1 MKPARP
7 TRHTRAL
14 RAAVILILVTLA
26 GGILAA
32 PAQAAAFRFWNYF
45 HLAKGAWTFAQTGPA
60 GFVPPDGSVEGWRF
74 AVGDESSTRNPRAVM
89 TFDALCAGTAAKAD
103 AKRVGL
109 ILDFG
114 RPADSANGAE
124 PPAPKATCVSVPKKA
139 TGSDVLVAAGAT
151 LRLDKALTCAIDG
164 WPATGCGESVAP
176 VPAAAAAADTNITIA
191 APATGAAAS
200 PAKKSAE
207 SDSTSSPWV
216 ILGGLAALLLVA
228 ALGFGAWRRGRDV
241 KDS

>member
-32 PAQAAAFRFWNYF
+32 PAQAAAFRYWGYF

-60 GFVPPDGSVEGWRF
+60 GVVPPDGSVEGWRF

-103 AKRVGL
+103 AKRVAL

-114 RPADSANGAE
+114 RPADSANGAG
-124 PPAPKATCVSVPKKA
+124 KVW
-139 TGSDVLVAAGAT
+139 L
-151 LRLDKALTCAIDG
+151 ID
-164 WPATGCGESVAP
+164 WH
-176 VPAAAAAADTNITIA
+176 
-191 APATGAAAS
+191 
-200 PAKKSAE
+200 
-207 SDSTSSPWV
+207 
-216 ILGGLAALLLVA
+216 
-228 ALGFGAWRRGRDV
+228 
-241 KDS
+241 